1 MQLADV
7 QNNFPDVICTPNASY
22 KPCLKRNRKKADVEL
37 ITSTS
42 RINGTQP
49 FISSHFPSAVT
60 HTVSLGH
67 RESGWWGLPWQ
78 HIPAHAPPPLLHVH
92 RQLDKDIP

>member
-1 MQLADV
+1 MQRCVLLLILITIYATTTMQLADV

-22 KPCLKRNRKKADVEL
+22 KPCLKRNRKKADAEL

-42 RINGTQP
+42 RINGMQP

-67 RESGWWGLPWQ
+67 RESG
-78 HIPAHAPPPLLHVH
+78 
-92 RQLDKDIP
+92 